1 VQAVAI
7 HPFPSETR
15 TLNFELESFMNL
27 FDFELTPRS
36 WTVETPL
43 IMRYFSAGIPPG

>member
-1 VQAVAI
+1 MSPQHVIDGFIKDFVQDLHNGSVNR
-7 HPFPSETR
+7 PG
-15 TLNFELESFMNL
+15 
-27 FDFELTPRS
+27 FELTPRS